1 MPSYVLGIGD
11 TLEINFSGQQSGT
24 YTLTINKNGQVY
36 LPEIGN
42 VSAVELTF
50 DEFEK
55 KISDAFKSFYI
66 SVTPSVTLTEL
77 KFIQVSILGA
87 VKNPG
92 TYLVNPFTTASNLLS
107 FACFVSII
115 IVLTLFSGSFSKTFL
130 LLRVIY

>member
-1 MPSYVLGIGD
+1 MD
-11 TLEINFSGQQSGT
+11 KQSI
-24 YTLTINKNGQVY
+24 TINKNGQVY

-66 SVTPSVTLTEL
+66 SVTPSVTLKEL

-107 FACFVSII
+107 FSKKQSLVATKGRLCSSARSISI
-115 IVLTLFSGSFSKTFL
+115 FSAIT
-130 LLRVIY
+130 